1 MVMSPEIIGL
11 LGIVALIVLF
21 LLRVPVA
28 ISLLLVGF
36 LGTGFIRG
44 LDIAI
49 VQSGRTAF
57 DTASSYTLSVI
68 PLFILMG
75 MILSYSGLGGDL
87 FKAVDS
93 WMGHFKGGLAMAT
106 IGTSAIFSS
115 ISGSLNATTA
125 TVGKITLPEMEKY
138 NYKPSLSTA
147 CVAAGGTLGVLI
159 PPSVVLVLYGI
170 LTREPIGQLLIA
182 GIIPGVV
189 QIILFIIT
197 IILLIQRDPSLA
209 PVRVEKVTFVEKIRT
224 LLKIWPFIGIFS
236 ISIGGIYLGVFT
248 PTEAAAVGAAS
259 ALLFATLTRKI
270 DVKKL
275 KVSFNES
282 VRLTAYIFLIL
293 IGATLFS
300 QFLTISRI
308 PVSITTYVGNLDL
321 NGYVILTLI
330 LLALF
335 ILGCFIDGLSILVLT
350 LPIVYPIITGLGF
363 NGVWFGVVMVIITNI
378 GALTPPLGVSVYD
391 VKGVAPHVP
400 IQTIFKGIIPMVIA
414 MVACIVVLV
423 IFPDLVTL
431 LPNLMK

>member
-1 MVMSPEIIGL
+1 MSPEMIGV
-11 LGIVALIVLF
+11 LGIAALIVLF
-21 LLRVPVA
+21 MLRIPVG
-28 ISLLLVGF
+28 ISLLMVGLVGTA
-36 LGTGFIRG
+36 LIRG

-49 VQSGRTAF
+49 IQSGRTAF

-87 FKAVDS
+87 YKAVDS
-93 WMGHFKGGLAMAT
+93 WMGHLKGGLAMAT

-115 ISGSLNATTA
+115 ISGSLNATTM

-138 NYKPSLSTA
+138 NYKPKLSTA

-170 LTREPIGQLLIA
+170 LTREPIGKLLIA
-182 GIIPGVV
+182 GIIPGIV
-189 QIILFIIT
+189 QIILFFLT
-197 IILLIQRDPSLA
+197 IYILVRRDPSLA
-209 PVRVEKVTFVEKIRT
+209 PVREEKASFGVKVRS
-224 LLKIWPFIGIFS
+224 LLKIWPFFCIFG

-248 PTEAAAVGAAS
+248 PTEAAAIGASS
-259 ALLFATLTRKI
+259 ALLFALITRKV
-270 DVKKL
+270 DFNKL
-275 KVSFNES
+275 KISFNET

-300 QFLTISRI
+300 QFLTVSRI
-308 PVSITTYVGNLDL
+308 PVTITSYVGTLDL
-321 NGYVILTLI
+321 NPYLI
-330 LLALF
+330 LIFILF
-335 ILGCFIDGLSILVLT
+335 SLFLLGCFIDGLSILVLT
-350 LPIVYPIITGLGF
+350 LPIIYPIVTDLGF
-363 NGVWFGVVMVIITNI
+363 NGIWFGVIMVIITNI

-400 IQTIFKGIIPMVIA
+400 IETIFKGIIPMLLA
-414 MVACIVVLV
+414 MIACIVVLV
-423 IFPDLVTL
+423 IFPDLVTV